1 MRTTER
7 LLGDS
12 SVFVIAK
19 EGLDNSSER
28 KISQIRILSNGK
40 LAVVVTENSLLRK
53 YDKFET
59 LSLTRD
65 QTSQSCTQN
74 LCFLFLCKQKGL
86 VLSKINQ

>member
-1 MRTTER
+1 MA
-7 LLGDS
+7 
-12 SVFVIAK
+12 VFSIAK

-40 LAVVVTENSLLRK
+40 FVVVTENGLLRE

-59 LSLTRD
+59 LSLTWD
-65 QTSQSCTQN
+65 QTSDSCIQS

-86 VLSKINQ
+86 VLSKTNQ